1 MFPVTLRSSTPNA
14 SSVGDAHQNCN
25 REGGARNVSGG
36 IPTHHRILRTHTCII
51 NPSHHERHRSWHCSI
66 PWVHATVD
74 CLSRFRNRNS
84 TMAGHAGH
92 HTDHKHDRVQV
103 LEPHHLDS
111 QLRIL
116 VCSEQIDRK
125 QTTPKKIEGKKKA
138 IYPHRRSLVTYTRTH
153 DLPACDMCLHVR
165 DRLIRKTE
173 RSLLPF

>member
-116 VCSEQIDRK
+116 VCSEQINRANK
-125 QTTPKKIEGKKKA
+125 RRPKKSREKKK
-138 IYPHRRSLVTYTRTH
+138 LFTRIAVPWSHTRAH
-153 DLPACDMCLHVR
+153 MTCLHA
-165 DRLIRKTE
+165 ICAYMSETA
-173 RSLLPF
+173 